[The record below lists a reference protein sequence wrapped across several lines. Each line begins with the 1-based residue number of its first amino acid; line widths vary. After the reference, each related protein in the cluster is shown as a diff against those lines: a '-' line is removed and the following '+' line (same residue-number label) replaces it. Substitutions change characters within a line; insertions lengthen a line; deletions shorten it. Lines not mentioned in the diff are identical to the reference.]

1 VDVFDARVRGTPAQ
15 RRFDPFDSVRIAFD
29 QGFDLTIMGVAH
41 PAMDAFACG
50 GVFRE
55 HPEPDPLHAPANHVA
70 PRDEHET
77 SDYTMARMV
86 HIHST
91 SYGESRL
98 RLLRILRHGDRHDPK
113 DVTIALRFEGDFAH
127 AFRDGQAGGLPPGE
141 AVKNLVHR
149 VAAEQ
154 DFSEIE
160 QLGLEI
166 CRRIM
171 DGHPTIGLTRVE
183 LSEGH
188 WSRLE
193 AGGKAQGQAFTP
205 GGVERRT
212 ASITGNGSQVA
223 VSSGIDNLILLRTAG
238 LAPPQPAM
246 QPDDGTTDGV
256 QGLLIAALTA
266 RWSYSSGDIA
276 FKTYRQGVRAA
287 VIETF
292 AWHASHSVQHTL
304 YGIAEVIL
312 ATYQEISVV
321 TLTLQERPYRPVDL
335 LEMERNDLFVA
346 RDEPLGIVEVTV
358 ERS

>member
-1 VDVFDARVRGTPAQ
+1 MGVGGAAPQ
-15 RRFDPFDSVRIAFD
+15 RRFDAVDGIRVAFD
-29 QGFDLTIMGVAH
+29 QGFDLTIVSVPH
-41 PAMDAFACG
+41 PAMDAFTRS

-55 HPEPDPLHAPANHVA
+55 QPEPDPLHATADHVA
-70 PRDEHET
+70 SRDEHET

-127 AFRDGQAGGLPPGE
+127 AFRHGEAGGLPPGE

-149 VAAEQ
+149 VAAQQ
-154 DFSEIE
+154 DFAEIE
-160 QLGLEI
+160 NLGLEI
-166 CRRIM
+166 CGRIM
-171 DGHPTIGLTRVE
+171 NGHPTIGLTRVE

-188 WSRLE
+188 WARLE
-193 AGGKAQGQAFTP
+193 PGGKAQGQAFTP
-205 GGVERRT
+205 GGAERRT
-212 ASITGNGSQVA
+212 ASITSNGSQVA

-238 LAPPQPAM
+238 LGPAQPGA
-246 QPDDGTTDGV
+246 QQDDGTTDGV

-287 VIETF
+287 IIETF
-292 AWHASHSVQHTL
+292 AWHASRSVQHTL
-304 YGIAEVIL
+304 YAMAEVIL

-358 ERS
+358 ERSA

>member
-1 VDVFDARVRGTPAQ
+1 MGVRRPAAQ
-15 RRFDPFDSVRIAFD
+15 RRFDAFDGVGIPFD
-29 QGFDLTIMGVAH
+29 QGFDLTVAGVSH
-41 PAMDAFACG
+41 PPMDSFARS
-50 GVFRE
+50 GVLRE
-55 HPEPDPLHAPANHVA
+55 HPEPDSLHATADHVA
-70 PRDEHET
+70 TRDEHET

-113 DVTIALRFEGDFAH
+113 DVTVALRFEGDFAP
-127 AFRDGQAGGLPPGE
+127 AFRHGEAVGLPPGE

-154 DFSEIE
+154 DFAEIE
-160 QLGLEI
+160 ELGLEI
-166 CRRIM
+166 CGRIM
-171 DGHPTIGLTRVE
+171 AGHPTIGLTRVE

-188 WSRLE
+188 WARLE

-205 GGVERRT
+205 GGAERRT
-212 ASITGNGSQVA
+212 ASITSNGSQVA

-238 LAPPQPAM
+238 LGTAQRAI
-246 QPDDGTTDGV
+246 QQDDGMTDGV
-256 QGLLIAALTA
+256 QGLLIAALTV

-287 VIETF
+287 IIETF
-292 AWHASHSVQHTL
+292 AWHATRSVQHTL
-304 YGIAEVIL
+304 YAIAEVIL